1 MINVWDGY
9 GKAKTARDIGPT
21 YTVVLWH
28 EKSESLDREIR
39 VEGTE
44 HFGIQKNPIAWAI
57 LVVIPIDADKEGEN
71 IRILER
77 LDPNVTL
84 L

>member
-1 MINVWDGY
+1 MNVWDGY
-9 GKAKTARDIGPT
+9 GRANTARDIGPT
-21 YTVVLWH
+21 YTAILWH
-28 EKSESLDREIR
+28 EKSESLNREIR

-44 HFGIQKNPIAWAI
+44 HFRIQKDETAWAI

-77 LDPNVTL
+77 LDPDVTL